1 MADTTTTAPRYN
13 MAVGEWKRRIWRWAN
28 TAPRHR
34 TLIGLFAE
42 HASMA
47 DLTAYPS
54 IATLMAGYEKRWR
67 SMHPGN
73 QYSSPSYRTFQ
84 RWLGEVRHYGA
95 YTIVEQRRG
104 KKDNRDN
111 LQPQWYTVNVVQF
124 DFNLDLAKGG
134 FHDFLAPWPEPGVAS
149 VAGLSVSSE
158 VSSEV
163 SPQVSS
169 EVSSITDISNKSF
182 KKSMNEYV
190 NTSVSDAGR
199 DPNPGQAQS
208 SRHELPARNQ
218 STSGPSPQIG
228 SRQNNT
234 GVLVDHFNTRQV
246 QQTGIPTTENQLGKI
261 GQAFTRLLNGGTSP
275 ELLSKS
281 IDRYW
286 DQRWNKTVYAP
297 GSHYLAFSLSDIA
310 LISQQESVSDDRPDE
325 WTLAYS
331 SAGTKTDTMD
341 SWSLDY

>member
-1 MADTTTTAPRYN
+1 MDGESTLEPRYD

-28 TAPRHR
+28 SASRHR
-34 TLIGLFAE
+34 TLIGVYAE

-67 SMHPGN
+67 SIHPGN

-104 KKDNRDN
+104 KKDTRDN

-124 DFNLDLAKGG
+124 DFNLDLATGG
-134 FHDFLAPWPEPGVAS
+134 LHDFLAPWPEPGVPS
-149 VAGLSVSSE
+149 VPGLN

-169 EVSSITDISNKSF
+169 EVSPRTGISNKSM
-182 KKSMNEYV
+182 KKSV
-190 NTSVSDAGR
+190 NTSAVCAGSDAYLT
-199 DPNPGQAQS
+199 DPESAKKQSPDLLRLPPDGGQQS
-208 SRHELPARNQ
+208 DPPENATALVKYFCDRQMTKTGFKTTQNQAKSIRQAFARLLKAG
-218 STSGPSPQIG
+218 TP
-228 SRQNNT
+228 T
-234 GVLVDHFNTRQV
+234 GV
-246 QQTGIPTTENQLGKI
+246 
-261 GQAFTRLLNGGTSP
+261 
-275 ELLSKS
+275 LSKS

-286 DQRWNKTVYAP
+286 DQRYNKTVYAP
-297 GSHYLAFSLSDIA
+297 GSHYLAYASSDIR
-310 LISQQESVSDDRPDE
+310 LIREQENVSDGRPEE
-325 WTLAYS
+325 WAMTYS
-331 SAGTKTDTMD
+331 SSPRQANVNSD
-341 SWSLDY
+341 WSLEF